1 MKYYKEYI
9 RSRAKEIAVFSLLH
23 ESRSRFRSQ
32 KSPNRG
38 GNEVWRAYFYLW
50 RCPLQTNQEQNF
62 SPIFC
67 SIFRVLDVK
76 TLKIGIGGARKKKGG
91 G

>member
-1 MKYYKEYI
+1 MNLDLDLDLK
-9 RSRAKEIAVFSLLH
+9 RAQIEG
-23 ESRSRFRSQ
+23 EMRFGEHVSTFCGVLFQ
-32 KSPNRG
+32 QTKSKTSP
-38 GNEVWRAYFYLW
+38 
-50 RCPLQTNQEQNF
+50 
-62 SPIFC
+62 PIFC